1 MPQMN
6 YLEDYIKELIIKNYS
21 KRTIFN
27 YQKYILDFLDYLKKV
42 NINLLFCDDNTIR
55 NYLVY
60 LHNQKYSKKTISLK
74 LSSLR
79 SFFEYLNYNNIMQE
93 NPMILISNPK
103 VSKSIPH
110 TLSILEIEDIINAPN
125 IDTKIGLRDMV
136 ILELLYSTGIRVSE
150 IINIKIEDINSAN
163 KTIKILGK
171 GNKERYVFY
180 GHNLELL
187 LSKYFQ
193 TRKEFNPQSNY
204 LILNNLGNKIT
215 TKGISL
221 IISKYAHNIKSK
233 ITPHTL
239 RHSFATHM
247 LNEGANLRTVQELL
261 GHKNLQTTEIYTH
274 VSNERLRSVYLKTHP
289 RNKNNMSN

>member
-6 YLEDYIKELIIKNYS
+6 YLEDYIKELVIKNYS

-136 ILELLYSTGIRVSE
+136 ILELLYSTGIRVNE

-187 LSKYFQ
+187 LSKYLQ

>member
-6 YLEDYIKELIIKNYS
+6 YLEDYIKELVIKNYS

-221 IISKYAHNIKSK
+221 IIYKYAHNIKSK